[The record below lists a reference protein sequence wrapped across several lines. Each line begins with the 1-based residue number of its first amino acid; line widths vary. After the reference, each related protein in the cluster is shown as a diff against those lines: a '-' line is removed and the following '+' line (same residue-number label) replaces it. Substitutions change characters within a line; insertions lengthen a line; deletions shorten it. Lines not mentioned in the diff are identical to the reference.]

1 MFSLTPKPLCM
12 EHKIDATDKILGRLA
27 TEVAIL
33 LRGKKDPSFDPA
45 RLAPRRVVVYNTDK
59 VRVTGKKMEQK
70 LYRRHSGYPGA
81 LKEEKLKDL
90 LRRDSRQVVEQAVA
104 GMLPKNRS
112 RKRFL
117 RNLVL
122 WKGDR

>member
-1 MFSLTPKPLCM
+1 M

-27 TEVAIL
+27 TEVALL
-33 LRGKKDPSFDPA
+33 LRGKKKPSFDPA
-45 RLAPRRVVVYNTDK
+45 RPIYQRVVVINTDK
-59 VRVTGKKMEQK
+59 IRVTGKKLEQK

-90 LRRDSRQVVEQAVA
+90 MRRDSRRVVEQAVS

-112 RKRFL
+112 RKNFL

-122 WKGDR
+122 KKGEK

>member
-1 MFSLTPKPLCM
+1 M
-12 EHKIDATDKILGRLA
+12 EHKIDATGKILGRLA

-45 RLAPRRVVVYNTDK
+45 RLIPRRVVVYNTDK
-59 VRVTGKKMEQK
+59 IRVTGKKMEQRI
-70 LYRRHSGYPGA
+70 YYRHSGYPGA
-81 LKEEKLKDL
+81 LKEKRMKDL
-90 LRRDSRQVVEQAVA
+90 MRRDSRQVLEQAVA

-117 RNLVL
+117 RNLML
-122 WKGDR
+122 LKGDK